1 MSMSLSMSVYVSGAI
16 FEQGTDEVQSAF
28 KYAMLN
34 HNLNV
39 SSRRFE
45 LQAYVDVINTAD
57 AFKLSR
63 LICNQFSRGVYSM
76 LGAVSPDSFDT
87 LHSYSNTFQMPF
99 VTPWF
104 PEKVL
109 TPSSGFLDFALS
121 MRPDYH
127 QAIIDTIQFYGWR
140 KIIYLYDSHDGD
152 PNRRRSRSRSR
163 LPKRLLRLQQI
174 YQGLKPGNE
183 SFQVELV
190 KRISNVSMAI
200 EFLHT
205 LEQIGRYTNKHI
217 VLDCPT
223 EMAKQILIQHVRDLR
238 LGRRTY
244 HYLLSGLVMDD
255 RWESEIIE
263 FGAINITGFRI
274 VDTNRR
280 LVREFSD
287 NWKRLDPQ
295 ISVGAGRE
303 SISAQA
309 ALMYDAVFVLVE
321 AFNKILRKKPDQFRN
336 NVQRRSQTL
345 MSAAQAAA
353 STGSDGYNSSYG
365 NGGGG
370 GGGAN
375 GNSNS
380 NNGNGNG
387 NSDASSG
394 SIGIAPRALDCNTAK
409 GWVNAWEHGDKIS
422 RYLRK
427 VEIEGLTGDIKF
439 NDDGRRVNYTLHVVE
454 MTVNS
459 AMVKVAEWNDDGGLQ
474 PLNAKYVRLRPH
486 VELEKNRTYIVTT
499 VLEEPYIMLKQPA
512 FGEQLHG
519 NERFEGY
526 CKDLADLLSKEL
538 ELNYELRLVKD
549 GNYGSEN
556 PAAPAGW
563 DGMMGELVRKVSA
576 IHKHTHTHTHTYICM
591 VCVCLPAALTAS
603 TKYTYLSFS
612 ALLADAA
619 AAVDAVLCHLVGL
632 QEADIAIA
640 AMTIT
645 AERERVIDFSKPFM
659 SLGISIMI
667 KKPVKQT
674 PGVFSFMNPLSQEI
688 WVSVIFSYIG
698 VSIVLFFVSRF
709 SPHEWRPVQHQPQQ
723 MQPLDPH
730 AHHEQLANQQPPGI
744 IGGAPVPAPPGP
756 PTPGAQSA
764 AGAAALQAA
773 LSAGSLASGTAAAA
787 AAGGATVNEFSMLNA
802 FWYSLAAFMQQGCDL
817 SPRSVSGRIAA
828 ASWFFFTLI
837 LISSYT
843 ANLAAFLTV
852 ERMATPINSA
862 EDLAM
867 QTEVQYGT
875 LLHGS
880 TWDFFKRST
889 IGLHHKMWESMNSRK
904 HVFVNTYDEGIKRVR
919 NSKGKYAL
927 LVESPKN
934 EYVNARQPCDTM
946 KVGANLDTKGFGI
959 ATPLGSALKD
969 PINRAVL
976 ALKENG
982 ELIRLRNKWW
992 YEKAECTANKDAQG
1006 HNELSLSNVAGIFY
1020 ILIGGLLLAV
1030 IVAIIE
1036 FCFRSKTRKA
1046 TSSAAGMGM
1055 GAAKS
1060 NGSML
1065 LGAPSAV
1072 PGVVA
1077 STHQRNA
1084 LADSMHAKAKLTI
1097 QASRD
1102 YDNGRVGY
1110 LNCASLQYYPP
1121 AQLSAA
1127 SSDGGEALH
1136 MNAHGQV

>member
-1 MSMSLSMSVYVSGAI
+1 MHINKESNNWLWPCFAFWLICTTVNGQPSLTEKIPLGAI

-140 KIIYLYDSHDGD
+140 KIIYLYDSHDG
-152 PNRRRSRSRSR
+152 
-163 LPKRLLRLQQI
+163 LLRLQQI

-205 LEQIGRYTNKHI
+205 LEHIGRFTNKHI

-280 LVREFSD
+280 LVRDFYDS
-287 NWKRLDPQ
+287 WKRLDPQ
-295 ISVGAGRE
+295 TSVGAGRE

-345 MSAAQAAA
+345 MVAQAQAAA
-353 STGSDGYNSSYG
+353 STAGDGSNGIN
-365 NGGGG
+365 NGG
-370 GGGAN
+370 
-375 GNSNS
+375 SNS
-380 NNGNGNG
+380 NGGSG
-387 NSDASSG
+387 SDASSG
-394 SIGIAPRALDCNTAK
+394 FGSVAPRALDCNTAK

-427 VEIEGLTGDIKF
+427 V
-439 NDDGRRVNYTLHVVE
+439 
-454 MTVNS
+454 
-459 AMVKVAEWNDDGGLQ
+459 KVAEWNDNGGLQ

-486 VELEKNRTYIVTT
+486 VEFEKNRTYIVTT
-499 VLEEPYIMLKQPA
+499 VLEEPYIMMKQPA
-512 FGEQLHG
+512 FGEKLHG

-526 CKDLADLLSKEL
+526 CKDLADLLAKKLGL
-538 ELNYELRLVKD
+538 EYELRLVKD

-556 PAAPAGW
+556 PAVHGGW
-563 DGMMGELVRKVSA
+563 DGMVGELVRK
-576 IHKHTHTHTHTYICM
+576 
-591 VCVCLPAALTAS
+591 
-603 TKYTYLSFS
+603 
-612 ALLADAA
+612 
-619 AAVDAVLCHLVGL
+619 

-709 SPHEWRPVQHQPQQ
+709 SPNEWRRVQ
-723 MQPLDPH
+723 QPLQQNQLTDPH

-744 IGGAPVPAPPGP
+744 IGGAPIPPPPGP
-756 PTPGAQSA
+756 PTPGVQTS
-764 AGAAALQAA
+764 AALQAS
-773 LSAGSLASGTAAAA
+773 LSAAAAAASGNMGLASGTAGSASS
-787 AAGGATVNEFSMLNA
+787 VNEFSIWNS
-802 FWYSLAAFMQQGCDL
+802 FWYSLSAFMQQGCDL

-852 ERMATPINSA
+852 ERMVTPINSP

-880 TWDFFKRST
+880 TWDFFRRSP
-889 IGLHHKMWESMNSRK
+889 IGLHNKMWEYMNSRK
-904 HVFVNTYDEGIKRVR
+904 HVFVNTYDEGIRRVR

-934 EYVNARQPCDTM
+934 EYVNAREPCDTM
-946 KVGANLDTKGFGI
+946 KVGPNMDTKGFGI

-969 PINRAVL
+969 PINLAVL
-976 ALKENG
+976 SLKENG
-982 ELIRLRNKWW
+982 ELIKLRDKWW
-992 YEKAECTANKDAQG
+992 YDKTECNPNKDNREAS

-1020 ILIGGLLLAV
+1020 ILIGGLLV
-1030 IVAIIE
+1030 SVFVAIIE
-1036 FCFRSKTRKA
+1036 YCFRNKA
-1046 TSSAAGMGM
+1046 NSAAGNLG
-1055 GAAKS
+1055 GVGGSAAKS

-1065 LGAPSAV
+1065 LRPASAV
-1072 PGVVA
+1072 PGVGVA
-1077 STHQRNA
+1077 STHQRNT
-1084 LADSMHAKAKLTI
+1084 LTDTMHAKAKLTI

-1110 LNCASLQYYPP
+1110 YPP
-1121 AQLSAA
+1121 AQLSGAPA
-1127 SSDGGEALH
+1127 DGGEALH

>member
-1 MSMSLSMSVYVSGAI
+1 MLFGLKLFTFLWITLATLWLKLTVAQPSLTEKIPLGAI

-109 TPSSGFLDFALS
+109 TPSSGFLDFAIS

-140 KIIYLYDSHDGD
+140 KIIYLYDSHDG
-152 PNRRRSRSRSR
+152 
-163 LPKRLLRLQQI
+163 LLRLQQI

-183 SFQVELV
+183 SFQVEMV
-190 KRISNVSMAI
+190 KRIANVTMAI
-200 EFLHT
+200 DFLHT
-205 LEQIGRYTNKHI
+205 LEDLGRFTNKYI

-223 EMAKQILIQHVRDLR
+223 EMAKEILIQHVRDIS

-280 LVREFSD
+280 LVREFYDS
-287 NWKRLDPQ
+287 WKRLDPTT
-295 ISVGAGRE
+295 SVGAGRE

-336 NVQRRSQTL
+336 NIQRRGQT
-345 MSAAQAAA
+345 MMAAA
-353 STGSDGYNSSYG
+353 STSANGTGMPAGGIGGNGMTGSGNGGGIGG

-370 GGGAN
+370 GAV
-375 GNSNS
+375 
-380 NNGNGNG
+380 
-387 NSDASSG
+387 
-394 SIGIAPRALDCNTAK
+394 PRALDCNTSK
-409 GWVNAWEHGDKIS
+409 GWVNPWEHGDKIS

-459 AMVKVAEWNDDGGLQ
+459 AMVKVAEWSDEGGLQ
-474 PLNAKYVRLRPH
+474 PLSAKYVRLRPH
-486 VELEKNRTYIVTT
+486 AEIEKNRTYIVTT
-499 VLEEPYIMLKQPA
+499 MLEEPYIMEKRPA
-512 FGEQLHG
+512 LGEQLEG
-519 NERFEGY
+519 NDRFEGY
-526 CKDLADLLSKEL
+526 CKDLADLLAKKL
-538 ELNYELRLVKD
+538 GINYEIRLVKD
-549 GNYGSEN
+549 RSYGAEN
-556 PAAPAGW
+556 PNVRGGW
-563 DGMMGELVRKVSA
+563 DGMVGELVRR
-576 IHKHTHTHTHTYICM
+576 
-591 VCVCLPAALTAS
+591 
-603 TKYTYLSFS
+603 
-612 ALLADAA
+612 
-619 AAVDAVLCHLVGL
+619 
-632 QEADIAIA
+632 EADIAIA

-698 VSIVLFFVSRF
+698 VSIVLFLVSRF
-709 SPHEWRPVQHQPQQ
+709 SPYEWRIVQYQTDSHS
-723 MQPLDPH
+723 
-730 AHHEQLANQQPPGI
+730 HHDQLSNQQPPGI
-744 IGGAPVPAPPGP
+744 IGGVPVPAPM
-756 PTPGAQSA
+756 TGAGVSTN
-764 AGAAALQAA
+764 
-773 LSAGSLASGTAAAA
+773 STSVPTAAAA
-787 AAGGATVNEFSMLNA
+787 AVNEFSILNS
-802 FWYSLAAFMQQGCDL
+802 FWFSLAAFMQQGCDI
-817 SPRSVSGRIAA
+817 SPRSVSGRIVGAV
-828 ASWFFFTLI
+828 WWFFTLI

-852 ERMATPINSA
+852 ERMVTPINSP

-880 TWDFFKRST
+880 TWEFFKRSQ
-889 IGLHHKMWESMNSRK
+889 ISLHNKMWEYMNSRK
-904 HVFVNTYDEGIKRVR
+904 HVFVNTYDEGIRRVR
-919 NSKGKYAL
+919 TSKGKYAL

-946 KVGANLDTKGFGI
+946 KVGRNLDTKGFGI
-959 ATPLGSALKD
+959 ATPIGSPLKD
-969 PINRAVL
+969 PINLAVL
-976 ALKENG
+976 SLKENG
-982 ELIRLRNKWW
+982 ELDKLRNKWW
-992 YEKAECTANKDAQG
+992 YDKTECNLNKDNQETS

-1020 ILIGGLLLAV
+1020 ILIGGLLVAV
-1030 IVAIIE
+1030 FVAIIE
-1036 FCFRSKTRKA
+1036 FCFRSK
-1046 TSSAAGMGM
+1046 SSS
-1055 GAAKS
+1055 KS

-1065 LGAPSAV
+1065 NSTAG
-1072 PGVVA
+1072 
-1077 STHQRNA
+1077 STHQRNSLTDA
-1084 LADSMHAKAKLTI
+1084 MHSKAKLTI
-1097 QASRD
+1097 QASRE

-1121 AQLSAA
+1121 AQLNPAPDA
-1127 SSDGGEALH
+1127 ETMH